1 MIKKVTSVEKL
12 ISTLDDYRKQG
23 KKIVFTNGC
32 FDLLHVGH
40 VRYLQEAKTL
50 GDVLIVGI
58 NSDESFRTLNKGAG
72 RPIVPE
78 HQRQE
83 LIAALA
89 CVDFVIHFDEM
100 TPLNLI
106 RTVAPDVLVKG
117 GDWSLDGIVGR
128 QEVEEKGGTVVAIPL
143 VPNISTSL
151 LVQHIQNEVLL
162 PSTIKR
168 TQDSASPPE
177 SAGTPNPSPTQVSS

>member
-1 MIKKVTSVEKL
+1 MINKITSVEKL
-12 ISTLDDYRKQG
+12 ISTLKDYRKEG

-58 NSDESFRTLNKGAG
+58 NSDESARSLNKGAG

-83 LIAALA
+83 VIAALE
-89 CVDFVIHFDEM
+89 CVDCVIQFAEA

-106 RTVAPDVLVKG
+106 RIVAPDVLVKG
-117 GDWSLDGIVGR
+117 GDWSLDGIIGR
-128 QEVEEKGGTVVAIPL
+128 QEVEGNGGQVLAIPL

-151 LVQHIQNEVLL
+151 LVQQIQQEVLL
-162 PSTIKR
+162 PST
-168 TQDSASPPE
+168 TQKSSDCDSSPG
-177 SAGTPNPSPTQVSS
+177 STGTPNHSPTQVSS